1 MAWFNS
7 SVRLRLSRGGL
18 WCHLVV
24 ETVNSSQPGTRED
37 TYPSESMLFSW
48 TMALRA
54 SEFAGEEK
62 KKKLQREERSTEI
75 KAVLGIS
82 EEKRSSDF
90 KSRALIER
98 WLQQINSLTQL
109 NSTSHAITEHIIA
122 VHNSLGGRRLT
133 RKKKKKE
140 RKKLLVEQTNSR
152 LRLKIGKEVS
162 FILWY
167 CIWNQQTK

>member
-1 MAWFNS
+1 
-7 SVRLRLSRGGL
+7 
-18 WCHLVV
+18 
-24 ETVNSSQPGTRED
+24 
-37 TYPSESMLFSW
+37 
-48 TMALRA
+48 MALRA

-133 RKKKKKE
+133 RKKKKK
-140 RKKLLVEQTNSR
+140 KGKLLVEQTNSR

-167 CIWNQQTK
+167 CI

>member
-1 MAWFNS
+1 
-7 SVRLRLSRGGL
+7 
-18 WCHLVV
+18 
-24 ETVNSSQPGTRED
+24 
-37 TYPSESMLFSW
+37 
-48 TMALRA
+48 MALRA

-133 RKKKKKE
+133 RKKKKRKE
-140 RKKLLVEQTNSR
+140 KTFGGANKLQTSTENWQRSQFYFVVLHLKPTDKVASTAQVEIYIICSDAFRQ
-152 LRLKIGKEVS
+152 
-162 FILWY
+162 
-167 CIWNQQTK
+167 